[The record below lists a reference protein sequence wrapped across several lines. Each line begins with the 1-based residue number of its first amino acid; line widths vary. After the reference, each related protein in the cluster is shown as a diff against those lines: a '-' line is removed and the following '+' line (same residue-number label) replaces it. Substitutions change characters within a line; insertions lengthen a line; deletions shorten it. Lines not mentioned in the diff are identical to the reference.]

1 MALRFIVRVGEGKR
15 VKGFESRPNRIAFF
29 FPTGGHPDTI
39 VFATAVRSLASPC
52 HVPPLLQFPFS
63 SGGFDLSSSGRDI
76 SSGSTG
82 IGSDRGGGIPERRP
96 DSVGFVFKPVTF
108 SIVFE
113 ARVSKYRKDE
123 GGSRYLETESVAN
136 LSSGWQVGQD
146 GKFVPAPGAAE
157 EHSIPFVDSS
167 FKLIRNGETLFAKI
181 ESGYP
186 ALSEPGGIVLKF
198 SGIYELS
205 LLAGNWEEYEKG
217 EVLKVTISSQD
228 QERYLGDLSNMYRDP
243 EFLKWHAT

>member
-1 MALRFIVRVGEGKR
+1 
-15 VKGFESRPNRIAFF
+15 
-29 FPTGGHPDTI
+29 
-39 VFATAVRSLASPC
+39 
-52 HVPPLLQFPFS
+52 
-63 SGGFDLSSSGRDI
+63 
-76 SSGSTG
+76 
-82 IGSDRGGGIPERRP
+82 
-96 DSVGFVFKPVTF
+96 VFKPVTF

-113 ARVSKYRKDE
+113 AMVSKYRKDE

-146 GKFVPAPGAAE
+146 GKFVPAAGAAE

-243 EFLKWHAT
+243 EFLKWHATQYKDRLLKEFEAKAATAENRAVEADRAAMLASVVSVTPEFTATPDVFEVQGESMIATRKRSKLTILYRVSLPAPVRSVP